1 MSHEKGFLVVFYP
14 EVTLC
19 GWLYINIKRN
29 FLKRFCFVQIVVTK
43 GVFCL
48 FCSYWCWLLQDG
60 FSLCGQWTQVLAE
73 DWVTLL
79 VWVVLTRGV
88 FIVWTAGPT
97 VDANSGW
104 VTVGMGC
111 SHKGC
116 FHCVGSWT
124 YCQQW
129 TQILAEL
136 KTGDSIGMG
145 CSYKGCFHCLG
156 SWTYSGLGFWL
167 KTRWICWCMGCAHK
181 GCFHCVGSWT
191 YSGPKFWLSWRLG
204 DSISMGCSHKECFH
218 CVGSWTYSGP
228 KFWLKAGQLPCL
240 GLCVNE
246 NICSA
251 NILDAFWM
259 VSTPFSVVLLEGL
272 LDGGGADV
280 CVKGPTKNL
289 LFD

>member
-1 MSHEKGFLVVFYP
+1 M
-14 EVTLC
+14 
-19 GWLYINIKRN
+19 
-29 FLKRFCFVQIVVTK
+29 QIVVSK

-79 VWVVLTRGV
+79 VWVVLTGVFSLCGQLDLQWTQILAEWLLVWVVLTRVV
-88 FIVWTAGPT
+88 FIVWAAGPT
-97 VDANSGW
+97 VNSGPKFW
-104 VTVGMGC
+104 LSWRLGDSVGMGC
-111 SHKGC
+111 SYKGC

-124 YCQQW
+124 Y
-129 TQILAEL
+129 
-136 KTGDSIGMG
+136 
-145 CSYKGCFHCLG
+145 
-156 SWTYSGLGFWL
+156 SGLRFWL

-191 YSGPKFWLSWRLG
+191 YSGPKFWLNWRLG

-246 NICSA
+246 NICSV

-272 LDGGGADV
+272 LDGGGVDV
-280 CVKGPTKNL
+280 CVQGPTKSVL
-289 LFD
+289 LD